1 MRFKQIKKAP
11 DSIMRKKMIV
21 ASALALGGVA
31 MLGTTTTVNAESA
44 PTNNTYSLKRYDKSS
59 QELTLN
65 GEDDNFEIPIDLGT
79 DEIITRGHN
88 GTAKYFISN
97 YGVLYL
103 WDGEISVKDTQ
114 DIGKKYGSVI
124 KEIDGS
130 LGYLSMPKNSSSM
143 FADNFINV
151 ESISFW
157 GVEMSEITNTSLMF
171 ANMPSLKRINSSGN
185 GSTYT
190 QSAINMHG
198 MFKND
203 KKLERMDFDGLVT
216 NSAKDVSEMFA
227 GVSSLKYLGI
237 SGFDMTNVINSSKMF
252 EGTKLESVSLGSK
265 NKFTNDD
272 ILPSD
277 DGKIWRSVDEGTD
290 ENPQGKLTFLPNDT
304 NGNSLS
310 KYYDGQHKIGLHEFV
325 LKDIEK
331 PGVLEIHTNFGYKK
345 IDNMNGKSG
354 SHIKVKVPTIEG
366 YTPMMTEVSVFIR
379 PDGTV
384 VRDDNELV
392 YYSMNNQI
400 VSPSIPNQEKPS
412 KPSNPSGTG
421 NNSSLQTKPQKD
433 KNNTI
438 KANVTI
444 STNLGDIKVQVSG
457 KANEKKTVDV
467 PQRDGYTS
475 DKKTVT
481 VLINANGTATT
492 SESVKY
498 IKNTTE
504 VVRKNTLITTFND
517 KGNVILYNLDGTK
530 LTRSDRML
538 ASNTDWFSDRQVTID
553 GILYLRV
560 ATNEWIKGSNVYSY
574 QSNIENVKTKRLAML
589 VNTHGQQVKDRALQT
604 GTSWFTDRIV
614 MINGNKYYRVAT
626 NELVSADDIY

>member
-1 MRFKQIKKAP
+1 M
-11 DSIMRKKMIV
+11 
-21 ASALALGGVA
+21 
-31 MLGTTTTVNAESA
+31 T
-44 PTNNTYSLKRYDKSS
+44 SLKYMD
-59 QELTLN
+59 
-65 GEDDNFEIPIDLGT
+65 
-79 DEIITRGHN
+79 
-88 GTAKYFISN
+88 
-97 YGVLYL
+97 
-103 WDGEISVKDTQ
+103 
-114 DIGKKYGSVI
+114 
-124 KEIDGS
+124 S
-130 LGYLSMPKNSSSM
+130 LG
-143 FADNFINV
+143 
-151 ESISFW
+151 IS
-157 GVEMSEITNTSLMF
+157 GSGKEYVTTNMS
-171 ANMPSLKRINSSGN
+171 
-185 GSTYT
+185 
-190 QSAINMHG
+190 G

-203 KKLERMDFDGLVT
+203 SNLERVFLNSSLDTKNVTDMSEMFSGVSKLQNLDISEFDMRKVT
-216 NSAKDVSEMFA
+216 NSNK
-227 GVSSLKYLGI
+227 I
-237 SGFDMTNVINSSKMF
+237 F
-252 EGTKLESVSLGSK
+252 EGTNLERITLGARNKFSKKDVIPNK
-265 NKFTNDD
+265 NKLVWRAIDE
-272 ILPSD
+272 
-277 DGKIWRSVDEGTD
+277 DGNLEKDM
-290 ENPQGKLTFLPNDT
+290 TFSSYES
-304 NGNSLS
+304 NGHTLS
-310 KYYDGQHKIGLHEFV
+310 EYYDGMGNKGRQTFIVNYHV
-325 LKDIEK
+325 LIIPSNLGDQVIENIT
-331 PGVLEIHTNFGYKK
+331 VN
-345 IDNMNGKSG
+345 SG
-354 SHIKVKVPTIEG
+354 NSVNVKVPVIKG
-366 YTPMMTEVSVFIR
+366 YTADKKDVTAFINNYGTITTE
-379 PDGTV
+379 
-384 VRDDNELV
+384 E
-392 YYSMNNQI
+392 I
-400 VSPSIPNQEKPS
+400 VHYTLNSKPS
-412 KPSNPSGTG
+412 ESNNGGLQKPSNPSGTG
-421 NNSSLQTKPQKD
+421 NNSSSQTKPQKD

-467 PQRDGYTS
+467 PQTDGYTS

-589 VNTHGQQVKDRALQT
+589 VNTHGQRVKDRALQT

>member
-11 DSIMRKKMIV
+11 DSIMRKKLVV

-31 MLGTTTTVNAESA
+31 MLGTATIVNAESVLSSSEQSYVKEA
-44 PTNNTYSLKRYDKSS
+44 NLSNSNHDEMGSNTKEQIDFELPDGLGKDDVLDYGKDGTANYIISKKGTLYFLKGELSVTDTKNIGRKYGQLIKKIETRFASFSLKTP
-59 QELTLN
+59 E
-65 GEDDNFEIPIDLGT
+65 
-79 DEIITRGHN
+79 
-88 GTAKYFISN
+88 
-97 YGVLYL
+97 
-103 WDGEISVKDTQ
+103 
-114 DIGKKYGSVI
+114 
-124 KEIDGS
+124 
-130 LGYLSMPKNSSSM
+130 NSSSL
-143 FADNFINV
+143 FADYFSNV
-151 ESISFW
+151 IEFDCW
-157 GVEMSEITNTSLMF
+157 GLDLSETKNASLMF
-171 ANMPSLKRINSSGN
+171 ANMTSLKYMDSLGISGSGN
-185 GSTYT
+185 EYETT
-190 QSAINMHG
+190 NMSG

-203 KKLERMDFDGLVT
+203 SNLERVFLNSSLDTRNVT
-216 NSAKDVSEMFA
+216 DMSEMFL
-227 GVSSLKYLGI
+227 GVSKLQNLDI
-237 SGFDMTNVINSSKMF
+237 SGFDMRKVTNSNKIF
-252 EGTKLESVSLGSK
+252 EGTNLERITLGARNKFSKKDVIPNK
-265 NKFTNDD
+265 NKLVWRAIDE
-272 ILPSD
+272 
-277 DGKIWRSVDEGTD
+277 DGNLEKDM
-290 ENPQGKLTFLPNDT
+290 TFSSYES
-304 NGNSLS
+304 NGHTLS
-310 KYYDGQHKIGLHEFV
+310 EYYDGMGNKGRQTFIVNYHV
-325 LKDIEK
+325 LIIPSNLGDQVIENIT
-331 PGVLEIHTNFGYKK
+331 VN
-345 IDNMNGKSG
+345 SG
-354 SHIKVKVPTIEG
+354 NSVNVKVPVIKG
-366 YTPMMTEVSVFIR
+366 YTADKKDVTAFINNYGTITTE
-379 PDGTV
+379 
-384 VRDDNELV
+384 E
-392 YYSMNNQI
+392 I
-400 VSPSIPNQEKPS
+400 VHYTLNSKPS
-412 KPSNPSGTG
+412 ESNNGGLQKPSNPSGTG
-421 NNSSLQTKPQKD
+421 NNSSSQTKPQKD

-589 VNTHGQQVKDRALQT
+589 VNTHGQRVKDRALQS